1 MNGDKDFSII
11 SNGATG
17 SSGSSSSLKQQKFVS
32 SGQTE
37 FIVTNFNLND
47 NYIVFVDGVLQ
58 SFGHTRNGNIV
69 TFDYLIPE
77 GTEVIIIN

>member
-11 SNGATG
+11 SNGAGG
-17 SSGSSSSLKQQKFVS
+17 SGGSSSLKQQKFVS
-32 SGQTE
+32 SGQTD

-47 NYIVFVDGVLQ
+47 NYIVFVDGTLQ

>member
-11 SNGATG
+11 SNGAGG
-17 SSGSSSSLKQQKFVS
+17 SGGSSSSLKQQKFVS
-32 SGQTE
+32 SEQTE
-37 FIVTNFNLND
+37 FTVTNFNLND

-69 TFDYLIPE
+69 TFDYLIPA